1 MKKKVI
7 LSTSLLFAAAIG
19 VAHAATDD
27 QGTVTFNGLI
37 INPPC
42 EITDGSKDTQV
53 TFTPLGTNAFAGLGS
68 EASQT
73 QPVSITLS
81 NCPKDTNVN
90 LTFAGDTAADNTQ
103 LKATTGSEDTGVAI
117 VMYGTDGTTK
127 VTFNDEP
134 VAALQQMTGND
145 EQNEMT
151 FNYNSK
157 VVATVD
163 PANIKG
169 GDFIATT
176 TYTIYYP

>member
-7 LSTSLLFAAAIG
+7 LSTSLLFVAAIG

-42 EITDGSKDTQV
+42 EISTDSKDTQV

-73 QPVSITLS
+73 QPVSIVLS

-90 LTFAGDTAADNTQ
+90 LTFAGDIASDDTQ
-103 LKATTGSEDTGVAI
+103 LKATTGSDDTGVAI
-117 VMYGTDGTTK
+117 VMYGTDGATK

-157 VVATVD
+157 VVATVE

-169 GDFIATT
+169 GNFTATA